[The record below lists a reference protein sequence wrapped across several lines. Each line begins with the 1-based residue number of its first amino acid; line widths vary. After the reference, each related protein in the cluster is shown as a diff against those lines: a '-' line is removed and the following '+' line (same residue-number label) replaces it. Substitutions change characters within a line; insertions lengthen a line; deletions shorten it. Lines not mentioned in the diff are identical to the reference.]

1 MALSARSAY
10 RQLLRATR
18 VAFRG
23 QSSFSDTGGSLPL
36 PLLLQTLTFHGL
48 TDDARVL
55 LASRQEARRNFDSH
69 RREGVDTPMQINHA
83 IEVANLL
90 RHNLVQGV
98 REGEKEDANWG
109 RFLLFFGWLWCVMV
123 IADDGNRAPHSR
135 GY

>member
-23 QSSFSDTGGSLPL
+23 QSSFADTGGALPL
-36 PLLLQTLTFHGL
+36 PMLQRTLTFHGL
-48 TDDARVL
+48 IDDIRVL
-55 LASRQEARRNFDSH
+55 IASRQEARRNFDSH
-69 RREGVDTPMQINHA
+69 RRVGVDTPMQINHA

-90 RHNLVQGV
+90 KHNLVQGV

-109 RFLLFFGWLWCVMV
+109 MFCLFF
-123 IADDGNRAPHSR
+123 
-135 GY
+135 